1 MNSDTDAGTAPEAA
15 GTPKKAPRKPRPS
28 EIAAKKA
35 KAAKAKAAKSKA
47 KRKPAPKKKAAKS
60 KAAKSKKPAKR
71 KAAKSKPKRKSNG
84 RPLVR
89 TERLDMRIT
98 KEEKRRL
105 EAKAKRL
112 QRTVTSVALEAIMK
126 MR

>member
-1 MNSDTDAGTAPEAA
+1 MDLDTHEGVAPEAPPPA
-15 GTPKKAPRKPRPS
+15 KKAPRKPRPS

-35 KAAKAKAAKSKA
+35 KAAKRKAKS
-47 KRKPAPKKKAAKS
+47 APKKKVAKP
-60 KAAKSKKPAKR
+60 KAKKPAKR
-71 KAAKSKPKRKSNG
+71 KAPAKKAKAAKPKAKPARKGNG

-89 TERLDMRIT
+89 SERLDMRIT
-98 KEEKRRL
+98 KEEKRKL

-112 QRTVTSVALEAIMK
+112 KRTVTSVALEAIMK